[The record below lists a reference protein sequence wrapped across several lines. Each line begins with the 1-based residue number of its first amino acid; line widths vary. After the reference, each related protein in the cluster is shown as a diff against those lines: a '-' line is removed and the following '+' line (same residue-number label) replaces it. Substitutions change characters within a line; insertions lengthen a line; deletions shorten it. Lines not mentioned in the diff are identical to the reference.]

1 MKIRLQG
8 LILGVLIGATVAGGA
23 VFAANTTTLYDVI
36 MNGIKIVVDGQQLNP
51 TDANGNKVEP
61 IIYNGTTY
69 LPVRAVAN
77 AIGKAVY
84 WDGPNYTVYLGEVP
98 NGLLPYPTVTLED
111 LDNIGDS
118 NISFAEGDMLVDNYG
133 NNYSFAVYPWTT
145 STSTYQTLLNMK
157 YSRFK
162 CTIYVPKGS
171 STEKTQKINI
181 KADGRIIYSSPEITK
196 TSKPI
201 NVDLNVTGCNDFKI
215 EYTIAGGF
223 TGHELAYIGNA
234 GFYQ

>member
-1 MKIRLQG
+1 MIKRLQG
-8 LILGVLIGATVAGGA
+8 LVAGILIGGLLTSGV
-23 VFAANTTTLYDVI
+23 VLAANTTTLYNVI
-36 MNGIKIVVDGQQLNP
+36 ANGIKIFIDGEKLNP
-51 TDANGNKVEP
+51 KDANGNTVEP

-69 LPVRAVAN
+69 LPVRAIAD
-77 AIGKAVY
+77 AIGKPVY
-84 WDGPNYTVYLGEVP
+84 WDGPNYTVYLGSGKP
-98 NGLLPYPTVTLED
+98 LLQPTVTLED

-133 NNYSFAVYPWTT
+133 NNYSFAIYPWTT

-171 STEKTQKINI
+171 STDKTQKINI
-181 KADGRIIYSSPEITK
+181 KADGKIIYSSPEITK
-196 TSKPI
+196 TSAPI
-201 NVDLNVTGCNDFKI
+201 DIDLNVTGCNDFKI
-215 EYTIAGGF
+215 EYTVAGGF
-223 TGHELAYIGNA
+223 TGHELAYIGDA